1 MAYNRRVGSGTYVG
15 WSGEE
20 MEARMGLEPM
30 AQSFRDSRSS
40 SELTS
45 RVVAAGVLLTET
57 YVSNVLFILRL

>member
-1 MAYNRRVGSGTYVG
+1 
-15 WSGEE
+15 

-30 AQSFRDSRSS
+30 AHSFRENRSS

-45 RVVAAGVLLTET
+45 LEEAALPLTET